1 MGGITQ
7 TVNPVEDCGRDPR
20 VLGKPG
26 DEVGRRQ
33 VGSGGRTQ
41 QVAGRRSQ
49 AGEQHWQ
56 RAELCGEYPERW
68 EVQGQTWMLKFL
80 LGAIVSHTHTQCRR
94 LLQGKD
100 PIRRVLDPSECVRR
114 KTGGRGV

>member
-7 TVNPVEDCGRDPR
+7 TVNPVEDCGRDSR
-20 VLGKPG
+20 VVGKPG

-56 RAELCGEYPERW
+56 SVRSVRKAGRCRAKPGC
-68 EVQGQTWMLKFL
+68 
-80 LGAIVSHTHTQCRR
+80 
-94 LLQGKD
+94 
-100 PIRRVLDPSECVRR
+100 
-114 KTGGRGV
+114 